1 MVNVN
6 LNRVKRDY
14 ENGVLKESD
23 MTIEEKQMLIN
34 WYENRCRDFLNK
46 IKTKKSRLYNV
57 YINMK
62 KIK

>member
-62 KIK
+62 K

>member
-6 LNRVKRDY
+6 FNRVKRDY
-14 ENGVLKESD
+14 ENGVLKEAD

-46 IKTKKSRLYNV
+46 IKIKKSRLYNV

-62 KIK
+62 K

>member
-6 LNRVKRDY
+6 FNRVKRDY
-14 ENGVLKESD
+14 ENGVLKEAD

-34 WYENRCRDFLNK
+34 WYENRCRDFFNK

-62 KIK
+62 K

>member
-6 LNRVKRDY
+6 FNRVKRDY
-14 ENGVLKESD
+14 ENGVLKEAD

>member
-6 LNRVKRDY
+6 FDRVKRDY
-14 ENGVLKESD
+14 ENGILKESD
-23 MTIEEKQMLIN
+23 MTPEEKQMLIN

-62 KIK
+62 K

>member
-14 ENGVLKESD
+14 ENGVLKEAD

-62 KIK
+62 K

>member
-6 LNRVKRDY
+6 FNRVKRDY
-14 ENGVLKESD
+14 ENGVLKEAD
-23 MTIEEKQMLIN
+23 MTVEEKQMLIN

-62 KIK
+62 K